1 MAKPIQYCKVKKK
14 SMTKKKK
21 KHNDLIK
28 TVVCAVAFLT
38 LTTENKLPSSHLA
51 LQGFHLGIF
60 LLMAFIYLEGLYAL
74 GGKADKPNRR

>member
-1 MAKPIQYCKVKKK
+1 MSRDYLELLY
-14 SMTKKKK
+14 
-21 KHNDLIK
+21 HNDLIK

>member
-14 SMTKKKK
+14 KYEKKKK

-38 LTTENKLPSSHLA
+38 LTTENELPSSHLA

-60 LLMAFIYLEGLYAL
+60 LLMTFVYLEGLYAL
-74 GGKADKPNRR
+74 GGKADKPNRS